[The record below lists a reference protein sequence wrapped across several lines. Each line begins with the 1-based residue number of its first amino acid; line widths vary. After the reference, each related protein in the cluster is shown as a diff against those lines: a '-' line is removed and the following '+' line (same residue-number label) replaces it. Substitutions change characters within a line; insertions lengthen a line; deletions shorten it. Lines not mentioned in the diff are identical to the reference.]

1 MRGQAADGLTL
12 GYRRAARRARDDD
25 RLAHVRQC
33 VFRPQR
39 RRRAAER
46 ADAGA
51 DIKVD
56 AALCERVELLAH
68 RAVNARVA
76 RVQSHG
82 GLSLALRPLDEGDDL
97 FKRQLRAVVNLAARF
112 RECKQLG
119 IHQRTRVDHHICF
132 AKEPCA
138 PQRDEIRRAASGA
151 NKMYHIQPSLI
162 VLSNSSA
169 CSVSQRKPYSF
180 ENKIAPLWSSPLL

>member
-12 GYRRAARRARDDD
+12 GYRRAACRTRDDD
-25 RLAHVRQC
+25 RLAHVGQRIL
-33 VFRPQR
+33 RPQCR
-39 RRRAAER
+39 SCAAER
-46 ADAGA
+46 ADTGA
-51 DIKVD
+51 DVKGD
-56 AALCERVELLAH
+56 AALCKLVKLLSH

-76 RVQSHG
+76 RVQAHRC
-82 GLSLALRPLDEGDDL
+82 LAHALCCLDEGNDL
-97 FKRQLRAVVNLAARF
+97 LKRQLCAVVKLAARF

-151 NKMYHIQPSLI
+151 HKMYHVQPSLI
-162 VLSNSSA
+162 CLSSSSA
-169 CSVSQRKPYSF
+169 PSVSQRKPYSF